1 MNWRKGFFRSWVLFS
16 VFWVVGVG
24 IATYQDDWQTYQ
36 DASHSMVKKAMTD
49 EEFIAHGR
57 LTEEQ
62 NKAINSARA
71 RLKITEMNTLK
82 SARENLMHAGVAAIG
97 VPAALL
103 ALGAMIAWVFSGFRK
118 EQA

>member
-24 IATYQDDWQTYQ
+24 IATYQDGLQPYP
-36 DASHSMVKKAMTD
+36 A
-49 EEFIAHGR
+49 
-57 LTEEQ
+57 
-62 NKAINSARA
+62 
-71 RLKITEMNTLK
+71 
-82 SARENLMHAGVAAIG
+82 AGVAAIG

-103 ALGAMIAWVFSGFRK
+103 ALGAMIAWVFRGFRK